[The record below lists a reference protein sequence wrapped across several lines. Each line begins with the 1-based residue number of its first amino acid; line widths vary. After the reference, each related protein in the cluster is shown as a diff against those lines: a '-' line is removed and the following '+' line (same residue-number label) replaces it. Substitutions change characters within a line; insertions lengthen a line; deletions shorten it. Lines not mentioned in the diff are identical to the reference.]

1 MAGRA
6 AVLLVALAAAA
17 LATPLYAQ
25 NAPISNRTLHP
36 IGAMTNSIASNQS
49 PPQTSATAATA
60 ASANLGSPGAIET
73 IEQLPGLPLTG
84 QITFRQFMDQVQ
96 SANLALAAERYNIPI
111 ARAQLT
117 AASVYPD
124 PTFQA
129 GYGGDLSGNRQVTT
143 YAGGLNQTVLLGG
156 KIGAR
161 EDAAS
166 ASLQANDAQVGE
178 FLRALRGRAADSFI
192 DGVIEVLKLHRQLK
206 AVVRARQLVEMN
218 NKRLQQGQVSEDEVI
233 RARIGQFEAEN
244 DLFKAESALHQTLGG
259 MAVFE
264 GLSGSVGLVEPVG
277 NLERPP
283 RTFSLQELV
292 DRAVSSRGDVV
303 AADYVLENAR
313 ANYRLA
319 QADRIPNLTLSGNY
333 QHFTR
338 ITNPIDPAPA
348 WDGAAFSLSI
358 PIPLSDLNT
367 GALQTA
373 YYQQRQA
380 EAILQAAKL
389 QAEADVRTA
398 YEQYALS
405 VNAVQHFAAELFLD
419 ADQAYQSRL
428 FKMEKGSVSLVEV
441 LDAHQ
446 ALNQLYLD
454 YYDALSRR
462 AKALVALEQS
472 AGIWDVDF

>member
-1 MAGRA
+1 
-6 AVLLVALAAAA
+6 
-17 LATPLYAQ
+17 
-25 NAPISNRTLHP
+25 
-36 IGAMTNSIASNQS
+36 
-49 PPQTSATAATA
+49 
-60 ASANLGSPGAIET
+60 
-73 IEQLPGLPLTG
+73 
-84 QITFRQFMDQVQ
+84 
-96 SANLALAAERYNIPI
+96 
-111 ARAQLT
+111 LT

-292 DRAVSSRGDVV
+292 DRAVSTL
-303 AADYVLENAR
+303 LE
-313 ANYRLA
+313 
-319 QADRIPNLTLSGNY
+319 
-333 QHFTR
+333 
-338 ITNPIDPAPA
+338 
-348 WDGAAFSLSI
+348 
-358 PIPLSDLNT
+358 
-367 GALQTA
+367 
-373 YYQQRQA
+373 
-380 EAILQAAKL
+380 
-389 QAEADVRTA
+389 
-398 YEQYALS
+398 
-405 VNAVQHFAAELFLD
+405 
-419 ADQAYQSRL
+419 
-428 FKMEKGSVSLVEV
+428 
-441 LDAHQ
+441 
-446 ALNQLYLD
+446 
-454 YYDALSRR
+454 
-462 AKALVALEQS
+462 
-472 AGIWDVDF
+472 

>member
-1 MAGRA
+1 MAVRA
-6 AVLLVALAAAA
+6 AVMLVALAAAA
-17 LATPLYAQ
+17 LATPVHAQ
-25 NAPISNRTLHP
+25 NAPIANHTLNP
-36 IGAMTNSIASNQS
+36 IGALTNPIASNQS
-49 PPQTSATAATA
+49 PPQASATA
-60 ASANLGSPGAIET
+60 ASANPGSPGAIET

-166 ASLQANDAQVGE
+166 ASLQANDAEVGE

-192 DGVIEVLKLHRQLK
+192 DGLIEVLKLNRQLK
-206 AVVRARQLVEMN
+206 AVAHARELVELN
-218 NKRLQQGQVSEDEVI
+218 NQRLHQGQ
-233 RARIGQFEAEN
+233 
-244 DLFKAESALHQTLGG
+244 GG
-259 MAVFE
+259 MAVFG

-283 RTFSLQELV
+283 RTFSLQEMV
-292 DRAVSSRGDVV
+292 DKAVNSRGDVS
-303 AADYVLENAR
+303 AANYVLENAR

-319 QADRIPNLTLSGNY
+319 QAKRIPDLTLSGNY

-367 GALQTA
+367 GALQAA

-380 EAILQAAKL
+380 EATLQAAKL
-389 QAEADVRTA
+389 QAEVDVRTA

-405 VNAVQHFAAELFLD
+405 VDAAQHFATELFRD
-419 ADQAYQSRL
+419 ADKAY
-428 FKMEKGSVSLVEV
+428 
-441 LDAHQ
+441 
-446 ALNQLYLD
+446 
-454 YYDALSRR
+454 
-462 AKALVALEQS
+462 
-472 AGIWDVDF
+472 

>member
-1 MAGRA
+1 MAVRA
-6 AVLLVALAAAA
+6 AVMLVALAAAA
-17 LATPLYAQ
+17 LATPVHAQ
-25 NAPISNRTLHP
+25 NAPIANHTLNP
-36 IGAMTNSIASNQS
+36 IGALTNPIASNQS
-49 PPQTSATAATA
+49 PPQASATA
-60 ASANLGSPGAIET
+60 ASANPGSPGAIET
-73 IEQLPGLPLTG
+73 IEQLPGLPVTG

-96 SANLALAAERYNIPI
+96 SANLALAAVRYNIPI

-117 AASVYPD
+117 ASSVYPD

-292 DRAVSSRGDVV
+292 DRAVNSRGDVV